1 VIASRGALAAI
12 AAVLVGCA
20 GDVDPPWQL
29 DHERIIAVRATPPRI
44 ATGDRA
50 VLDALLGFKG
60 APVAEQAPE
69 DAAVVSPASLAGAV
83 ARDGDRWVVT
93 APDEP
98 ALAAARSSLG
108 LAAGAPV
115 PLVVRVSYAAGAL
128 VATKTVWL
136 GATGADPTMPDVKID
151 GASAAAAAAELVV
164 APLVDVPLSVPLD
177 DASYDVTWLSS
188 CGTMHDFDLPAAYL
202 RVEADDPA
210 EGQLAVVIRDASGGV
225 AWRVWPIR
233 ARMP

>member
-1 VIASRGALAAI
+1 VIGSRSALAAI
-12 AAVLVGCA
+12 AAMAVGCT

-44 ATGDRA
+44 ASGDRA

-60 APVAEQAPE
+60 APVAEEAP
-69 DAAVVSPASLAGAV
+69 DTAAVVSPASLAGAV
-83 ARDGDRWVVT
+83 ARDGERWIVT
-93 APDEP
+93 APDEA
-98 ALAAARSSLG
+98 ALVAARSSLG

-136 GATGADPTMPDVKID
+136 GARGADPTMPDVMID
-151 GASAAAAAAELVV
+151 GASAAATAAELVV
-164 APLVDVPLSVPLD
+164 APLVDIPLSVPLD
-177 DASYDVTWLSS
+177 DVSYDVTWLSS

-202 RVEADDPA
+202 HFDADDPT
-210 EGQLAVVIRDASGGV
+210 EGQLAVVIRDATGGV

-233 ARMP
+233 AQTP